1 MCRGGAGGGGLSSP
15 PATLFVLCSLSQIT
29 PNIIELWRLKQKG
42 FWSIRRGKAQN
53 GMSLVL
59 SALQPP
65 KQQLWKRAE
74 EEEEE
79 QLTLVLTWTGV
90 RWC

>member
-1 MCRGGAGGGGLSSP
+1 M
-15 PATLFVLCSLSQIT
+15 
-29 PNIIELWRLKQKG
+29 
-42 FWSIRRGKAQN
+42 
-53 GMSLVL
+53 L

-65 KQQLWKRAE
+65 KQQLWKRSE